1 MYKAAREFETEIAP
15 QFLLDAVWD
24 VARYPEFVKG
34 LKAVEVE
41 QDDGTRATA
50 WFTASLAG
58 MDFRYLLEIER
69 NGRAVSWR
77 RLAGSFKDAAG
88 AMIWLGERRFRY
100 ENAMDPGFAV
110 PELAVRLVL
119 ERSLPRL
126 VREFQERAQLL
137 ERASSA

>member
-1 MYKAAREFETEIAP
+1 MYKASREFESDIP
-15 QFLLDAVWD
+15 PRFLLEAVWD
-24 VARYPEFVKG
+24 VARYPGFVKG

-41 QDDGTRATA
+41 QDDGARATA

-58 MDFRYLLEIER
+58 MDFRYLLELER
-69 NGRAVSWR
+69 DETQVSWR
-77 RLAGSFKDAAG
+77 RLRGSFKDAAG
-88 AMIWLGERRFRY
+88 SMTWLGEDRFRY

-126 VREFQERAQLL
+126 VREFQARAQAL
-137 ERASSA
+137 EQATSS